1 MNLCPNLTV
10 AENVLI
16 GREPRRGLGIDWKRV
31 NEEAKRVLG
40 EKLGLKIDVTR
51 LLSSYPIAVQQMVA
65 IGRALDIESEI
76 LILDEPTSSL
86 DEKESEQL
94 FGVIRKL
101 KAQGLGIL
109 FITHFIDQ
117 VYAISDRITVLK
129 NGERVG
135 DWDARDLPKLELI
148 RRRVHTPKLCFAF
161 LVRRLSGMDPH
172 TIHSLQNERYLGA
185 LLRGSFISRMI
196 GREYVSDKPPS
207 DRQERSGAARENPEV
222 LSVRGLGRKG
232 YMSPFDRRRRG
243 GHGLVPRTVRPK
255 E

>member
-10 AENVLI
+10 AENVMI

-40 EKLGLKIDVTR
+40 EKLGLEIDVTR

-65 IGRALDIESEI
+65 IGRALDIESKI

-86 DEKESEQL
+86 DERESEQL

-148 RRRVHTPKLCFAF
+148 
-161 LVRRLSGMDPH
+161 
-172 TIHSLQNERYLGA
+172 
-185 LLRGSFISRMI
+185 SRMI

-207 DRQERSGAARENPEV
+207 DRQERAGAARENLEV

-243 GHGLVPRTVRPK
+243 GHGLLSRGPQGRGNNRGPLGEGKHHPRAAGPQRRLP
-255 E
+255 